1 MSGIRFVYYGVKAPR
16 DKELIWLKPYGRHKF
31 RLYRWEAIDWYPISG
46 SIDIEDV
53 ERLIREIAPQIFD
66 ELLQD
71 FITNVLPDIIDNR
84 IYDIL
89 NEVLESRVTDIVN
102 KILNDWISKNL
113 RQYVYGYI
121 NDYLKGCPWATL
133 PLSGSEYMW
142 IFQDGQIRKLKI
154 SDLGGYI
161 KPVDPEPPTPEIKGS
176 FDDSFDNSFD

>member
-1 MSGIRFVYYGVKAPR
+1 MVLKRQETRSLYGLNHMGGTNSDYIAGRLLIGILSA
-16 DKELIWLKPYGRHKF
+16 
-31 RLYRWEAIDWYPISG
+31 A
-46 SIDIEDV
+46 
-53 ERLIREIAPQIFD
+53 QIFD
-66 ELLQD
+66 ELLQY
-71 FITNVLPDIIDNR
+71 FMTNVLPDIIDNR

-161 KPVDPEPPTPEIKGS
+161 KPVDPQPPTPEIKGS